1 MIDFEGSSVTSNG
14 TLRLVHTGWHFG
26 NKHGQCHTSH
36 ASVLL
41 ERIGLADS
49 GIQTFH
55 KKGMFGAAVSNVSFN
70 PPKRPNFSLAP
81 HTSTKPTPNLDPT

>member
-1 MIDFEGSSVTSNG
+1 MIGFGNSGVSSNR

-26 NKHGQCHTSH
+26 NNHGQCHTSH

-41 ERIGLADS
+41 ERIGQADS

-55 KKGMFGAAVSNVSFN
+55 KKGMFDAVVSDVSFN

-81 HTSTKPTPNLDPT
+81 HTSTKPTLNLDPT